1 MDIISYIW
9 NGIVHFYNEITGV
22 ELTTSTSVVRI
33 VLSLILGSIVGVER
47 KRKGQMAGL
56 RTFSLISMG
65 ACIAMMLSIYVCQET
80 VGLLRGDPSR
90 IAAQVISG
98 IGFLGA
104 GTIIQMKGSVR
115 GLTTAA
121 GIWIIATIGM
131 AVGCGLYLIAI
142 VGTVLVMVI
151 LTALERLEHRVNVGN
166 EARTIRLRV
175 KGIVT
180 SIKPYEAVLD
190 RFGIH
195 LSKVYVEYDYE
206 QNITRLNL
214 MILIREHSDF
224 IDVFDALHNVYPT
237 ITISLSNQ
245 ADLS

>member
-1 MDIISYIW
+1 ME
-9 NGIVHFYNEITGV
+9 HFWHTVTSV
-22 ELTTSTSVVRI
+22 ELTTTSAIFRI
-33 VLSLILGSIVGVER
+33 TLSMLLGSIIGIER

-90 IAAQVISG
+90 IAAQVLSG

-131 AVGCGLYLIAI
+131 AVGCGLYLVAFFSTIL
-142 VGTVLVMVI
+142 VLVVLTI
-151 LTALERLEHRVNVGN
+151 LEQIEHRVNVGN
-166 EARTIRLRV
+166 EARTIRLKVR
-175 KGIVT
+175 GIVKT
-180 SIKPYEAVLD
+180 IKPYRDVLSHYN
-190 RFGIH
+190 IH
-195 LSKVYVEYDYE
+195 LSRVYVEYDYE
-206 QNITRLNL
+206 ADTTRLNL
-214 MILIREHSDF
+214 LILIREHSDF
-224 IDVFDALHNVYPT
+224 IEVFSALHQVHPT
-237 ITISLSNQ
+237 ISISLSNQ